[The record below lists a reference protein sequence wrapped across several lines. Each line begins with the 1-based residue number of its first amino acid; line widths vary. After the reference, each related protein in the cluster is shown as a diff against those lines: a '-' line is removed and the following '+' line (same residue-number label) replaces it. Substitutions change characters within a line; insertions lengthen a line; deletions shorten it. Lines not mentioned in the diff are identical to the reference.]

1 MTLQQREREA
11 PEASSDS
18 PPRGGGLT
26 RALRYT
32 GWALITAGT
41 VVLLYVV
48 YSLFFTNLTTDAAQA
63 DLSREWDRL
72 VAPVEVEEEPPAD
85 EPDPAPDPEPEPE
98 PAVQPGSA
106 FAVLEFSRPGTE
118 EPVVHAEPLFVV
130 SGVGRQDLMRGPG
143 HYPETAEPGA
153 AGNLGIAGH
162 RTTYGSPFFHLDQ
175 LVEGDEIHVTG
186 RDGERHTYRVAGQQV
201 VAPSD
206 VWVLDADP
214 LGSGKPTL
222 TLTTCHPRFS
232 AAQRLVVFAEL
243 VE

>member
-11 PEASSDS
+11 PEASGDS

-32 GWALITAGT
+32 GWTLIIAGT

-63 DLSREWDRL
+63 DLSEEWDRL
-72 VAPVEVEEEPPAD
+72 VAPVEEEPPAPD
-85 EPDPAPDPEPEPE
+85 EPDPAPEPEPE
-98 PAVQPGSA
+98 PALPPGSA
-106 FAVLEFSRPGTE
+106 FAVLEFSRPGTD
-118 EPVVHAEPLFVV
+118 EPPVHADPLFVV

-153 AGNLGIAGH
+153 AGNIGIAGH

-206 VWVLDADP
+206 VWVLDPDP
-214 LGSGKPTL
+214 LGSGNPTL

-243 VE
+243 VG